1 MNRKII
7 ISTLIIAVVRA
18 SGYAASRALFT
29 DTEGTNDSSFT
40 VGTLDMD
47 VDGENGTEFER
58 FDVTNIGADGTVN
71 GGKTWT
77 VNNTGSLP
85 GKLTFSL
92 ASLENQENGC
102 NEPEALADTTCDD
115 PGPDQ
120 GELGNAIATIVT
132 LDDAQVV
139 SSNLATVN
147 QDVYATDWV
156 ANAGVVTI
164 PAGGSVVVKMNWS
177 TDPQAY
183 GNEIQSDSLSFDVA
197 FNLEQVTPTP

>member
-7 ISTLIIAVVRA
+7 ISTLIIAVVGA

-47 VDGENGTEFER
+47 VNGNNGEEFER